1 MPTDPKDA
9 LRASV
14 RAAQDRYDAES
25 ETAKKARR
33 DAWAKAQEDGLTL
46 REIGEIVGLHHTRV
60 GQILRGE

>member
-14 RAAQDRYDAES
+14 RDAQDRYDAES
-25 ETAKKARR
+25 ETTKKARR